1 MNLPVELIEYVF
13 TFTNDIHLIQHFY
26 KYMSK
31 NTILFLLDKNKKQ
44 YQVNDCKHLLEL
56 LIKLNI
62 SWQPPIRLEFW
73 FCKNTELSIPL
84 IALQYRHSFT
94 LT

>member
-13 TFTNDIHLIQHFY
+13 TFTDDIHLITHFY

-31 NTILFLLDKNKKQ
+31 NTILFLLDKNKAQ

-56 LIKLNI
+56 LNTLNI
-62 SWQPPIRLEFW
+62 SWQPPIIFDFGFSYKWSGRT
-73 FCKNTELSIPL
+73 N
-84 IALQYRHSFT
+84 
-94 LT
+94 

>member
-13 TFTNDIHLIQHFY
+13 TFTNDIHLIKPFY

-31 NTILFLLDKNKKQ
+31 NTILFLLDKNKEQ

-62 SWQPPIRLEFW
+62 SWQPPIRLDFW
-73 FCKNTELSIPL
+73 CNKNTGLAIPL
-84 IALQYRHSFT
+84 IALQYYTSKY
-94 LT
+94 L